1 MKTIKFAG
9 FLLYRYYANSRS
21 KDIAYM
27 KMLLI
32 LIVMAIFHIF
42 QVLLIANKLDYF
54 SIQESNI
61 LERWGKIL
69 LCITPLYIFFW
80 LTVKEATLK
89 QMKVDERKIKR
100 GYRLLILYALVSFA
114 FTFILAIMRNGWHSG
129 Q

>member
-1 MKTIKFAG
+1 
-9 FLLYRYYANSRS
+9 
-21 KDIAYM
+21 M

-32 LIVMAIFHIF
+32 LVLMAIFHIF
-42 QVLLIANKLDYF
+42 QVLLIADKLDNF

-69 LCITPLYIFFW
+69 LCIIPLYIFFW
-80 LTVKEATLK
+80 FIVKEATLK
-89 QMKVDERKIKR
+89 QMKFAERKNKR

-114 FTFILAIMRNGWHSG
+114 FTFILAIMRNGWHSV